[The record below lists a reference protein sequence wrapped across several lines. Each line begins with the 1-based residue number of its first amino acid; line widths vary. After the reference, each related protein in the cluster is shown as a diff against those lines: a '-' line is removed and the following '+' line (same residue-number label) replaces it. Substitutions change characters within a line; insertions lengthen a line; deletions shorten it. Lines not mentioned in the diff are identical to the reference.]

1 MFTKKV
7 GVFVVSSLVSIKIV
21 VITGY
26 KKVEMLKKLGNQ
38 LMNLVG
44 MKSIFVIMPIQV
56 LLWLSLKMDF

>member
-1 MFTKKV
+1 V

>member
-1 MFTKKV
+1 V

-26 KKVEMLKKLGNQ
+26 KKVEMLKKLGNH

-56 LLWLSLKMDF
+56 LLWLSCWLSEFQN